1 MSDYIKLSLK
11 HVPKMLKALEEYP
24 KARRFLYFV
33 LALLAFYGVPSFLRA
48 VSDLI
53 K

>member
-1 MSDYIKLSLK
+1 MIEAFEKS
-11 HVPKMLKALEEYP
+11 P